1 MYFLLYYALA
11 CGLRLLVIQ
20 LTITALLIPFL
31 GSVSYH
37 AAIGFSTMPVTTR
50 SRAKL
55 LTSSAPALSILF
67 PTGSKEL
74 SDISSPLTPKLT
86 SLGSN
91 NFGNI
96 LRTKGLNQLL
106 K

>member
-1 MYFLLYYALA
+1 MYFLLYYTLA
-11 CGLRLLVIQ
+11 CSLRLLVIQ

-31 GSVSYH
+31 GSVSNH

-55 LTSSAPALSILF
+55 STGSTPALSIVF

-74 SDISSPLTPKLT
+74 SDISSPF
-86 SLGSN
+86 SSRE
-91 NFGNI
+91 NFT
-96 LRTKGLNQLL
+96 LPSPQVLL
-106 K
+106 STLLPSS